1 MALARA
7 RPSVTPAPT
16 RARASGGRR
25 AGGVG
30 RASFATRARVRVSAC
45 GSRASVERGVAVGAF
60 RGAPE
65 PKTEEEEGS
74 VLDFP
79 EEYVR
84 AVPSRRPD
92 IFPDLK
98 EPKTPMPRPMPGDP
112 EMPDEE
118 EEEKER
124 KENPGEPG
132 TCDVRE
138 WGMISIVLM
147 RGTDEPLVWIR
158 RREAGR
164 RRGRGGEE
172 EEGEEEEEEGRRGG
186 RGKVE
191 RRTPLNCVR
200 HVMLRIYVATNKR
213 PSPRRS
219 FASVYVSNANIDAR
233 ARDIICGVFVLPD
246 TDSQALR

>member
-1 MALARA
+1 VRF
-7 RPSVTPAPT
+7 S
-16 RARASGGRR
+16 ASW
-25 AGGVG
+25 
-30 RASFATRARVRVSAC
+30 SF
-45 GSRASVERGVAVGAF
+45 ASVERSVALGAF

-132 TCDVRE
+132 AFDDRE
-138 WGMISIVLM
+138 CSTISIVLM
-147 RGTDEPLVWIR
+147 RETDACATALIR
-158 RREAGR
+158 RRETGR

-172 EEGEEEEEEGRRGG
+172 EEGEKEEEGGRGRGG
-186 RGKVE
+186 KGKVE
-191 RRTPLNCVR
+191 RRTPLNYVR
-200 HVMLRIYVATNKR
+200 HVMLRIHVATTIT
-213 PSPRRS
+213 PQRRS
-219 FASVYVSNANIDAR
+219 HCLSL
-233 ARDIICGVFVLPD
+233 CL
-246 TDSQALR
+246 